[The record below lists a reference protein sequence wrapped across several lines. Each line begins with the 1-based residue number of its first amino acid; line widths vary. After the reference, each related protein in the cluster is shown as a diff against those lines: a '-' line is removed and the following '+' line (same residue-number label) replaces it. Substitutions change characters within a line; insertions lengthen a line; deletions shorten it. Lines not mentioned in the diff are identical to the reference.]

1 MAEERYQHY
10 HVLYEEN
17 LSALEISAISMK
29 VASGIYK
36 MSSAPFLTS
45 SAILETVPNIFGLAV
60 GGSKPEA
67 PIRNVA
73 IIADLFSDALGS
85 TADRLQDGAEYQ
97 RRRQE
102 WEIEY
107 KQAQSE
113 INIIEMQLKEQELL
127 IKSSQIALKEAQ
139 AQQFAARELY
149 EFITSGFLIVPTY
162 KWLMGRLAALY
173 APAYDAVL
181 SMCLMVERS
190 WRYEVGDYQ
199 RQGFIKTSAWNDSY
213 QGLLAGE
220 SLQLDLLQMESAW
233 LQRNEH
239 RLNIKKTIS
248 LSQLLSENGLKSQ
261 IINKKAV
268 SFTLN
273 SKLFDTNY
281 PGHYLRQIKRISVS
295 ILVNALSPYPALPT
309 EISAILTQ
317 THSSTLTSTDID
329 GVTWL
334 YDPTRNSGSSKNI
347 ANNLRA
353 QQQIALSSLNEKDDG
368 GVAKENWLCTL
379 MFDDDRYLPFEGT
392 GAISTWTLEFPD
404 QSVIDV
410 LIPNIYTS
418 QLKDIQ
424 IHLHYTAL
432 DGGKSFASEVKG
444 KMKNG

>member
-1 MAEERYQHY
+1 M
-10 HVLYEEN
+10 
-17 LSALEISAISMK
+17 
-29 VASGIYK
+29 IYY
-36 MSSAPFLTS
+36 
-45 SAILETVPNIFGLAV
+45 N
-60 GGSKPEA
+60 
-67 PIRNVA
+67 
-73 IIADLFSDALGS
+73 
-85 TADRLQDGAEYQ
+85 
-97 RRRQE
+97 
-102 WEIEY
+102 
-107 KQAQSE
+107 
-113 INIIEMQLKEQELL
+113 
-127 IKSSQIALKEAQ
+127 
-139 AQQFAARELY
+139 
-149 EFITSGFLIVPTY
+149 
-162 KWLMGRLAALY
+162 
-173 APAYDAVL
+173 
-181 SMCLMVERS
+181 
-190 WRYEVGDYQ
+190 
-199 RQGFIKTSAWNDSY
+199 
-213 QGLLAGE
+213 
-220 SLQLDLLQMESAW
+220 MESAW
-233 LQRNEH
+233 IQRNEH

-261 IINKKAV
+261 ILNKKAV

-317 THSSTLTSTDID
+317 TSSSTLTSTDID

-392 GAISTWTLEFPD
+392 GAISTWILEFPD